1 MLFFMPKGEKSQVK
15 IQIEE
20 FYSLPQL
27 VKQPWFPVK
36 SVITLRKMIDN
47 GEIRAVDVGQGS
59 RKWRRVYKDAAVE
72 YLRKNVK

>member
-1 MLFFMPKGEKSQVK
+1 MPNSTKNKGAKEQM
-15 IQIEE
+15 EE

-59 RKWRRVYKDAAVE
+59 RKWRRIYKNAAIE